1 MRKGQDFFFSTA
13 RAALLALATSAIAM
27 GAQSAEQ
34 KITGSPANVDVKA
47 GETGITVELIYSV
60 TDNQQTTGAS
70 AKIFYD
76 SKALVFKSLARADDL
91 PKPIAIT
98 DVPGSESLDTSDLDG
113 DDKTDSFANIAYS
126 DFGGEFPDAEL
137 LSDGSTL
144 FATVVFD
151 LAETAE
157 EDTVTTINFKGDTA
171 AGFDFVSESTT
182 ITIKGDEIKP
192 TITLAESSVTIE
204 AQGPLTDEDNSQEL
218 TDYIATITV
227 DDNIDDLTTDD
238 IEESSRSKDGEEVS
252 TEGGFAPGTYEVTL
266 VVKDSSRNESDPVV
280 VTLTVVDT
288 IAPLLSGVSDVTLAA
303 LNAEG
308 IASAGQLAIS
318 AEDLVDGPIEVV
330 LTVGGEELPSA
341 YPLGSPTVVTV
352 TATDKSGNTSTE
364 TLTVTVTDQTKP
376 VIVSAAGVEFRSD
389 R

>member
-1 MRKGQDFFFSTA
+1 MIEQNASFIGKTTVNFVLDS
-13 RAALLALATSAIAM
+13 ATGFINDS
-27 GAQSAEQ
+27 S
-34 KITGSPANVDVKA
+34 S
-47 GETGITVELIYSV
+47 VEI
-60 TDNQQTTGAS
+60 
-70 AKIFYD
+70 IFKD
-76 SKALVFKSLARADDL
+76 
-91 PKPIAIT
+91 
-98 DVPGSESLDTSDLDG
+98 
-113 DDKTDSFANIAYS
+113 
-126 DFGGEFPDAEL
+126 
-137 LSDGSTL
+137 
-144 FATVVFD
+144 
-151 LAETAE
+151 
-157 EDTVTTINFKGDTA
+157 
-171 AGFDFVSESTT
+171 
-182 ITIKGDEIKP
+182 DEIKP

-252 TEGGFAPGTYEVTL
+252 TEGGYAPGTYEVTL

-318 AEDLVDGPIEVV
+318 AADLVDGPIEVV

-352 TATDKSGNTSTE
+352 TATDKSGNTSTD
-364 TLTVTVTDQTKP
+364 TLRLP
-376 VIVSAAGVEFRSD
+376 
-389 R
+389 